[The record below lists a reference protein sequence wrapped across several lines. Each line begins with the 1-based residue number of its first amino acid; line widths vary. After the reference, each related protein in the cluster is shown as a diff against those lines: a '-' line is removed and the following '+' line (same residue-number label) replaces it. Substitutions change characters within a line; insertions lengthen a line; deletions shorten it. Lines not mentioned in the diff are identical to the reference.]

1 MTPEKAIVTY
11 VDACLLVAAFRKEDR
26 RSRQAN
32 EVLEDKRRSFL
43 VSDALWLEL
52 LPKAIYNKRPRE
64 AEFYERFFARAQRLP
79 TTEAVIQRACM
90 LAARYGLAA
99 MDAVHIAH
107 AVEAGAD
114 EFISAESLSKPMFRV
129 LDVPMLSIADEE

>member
-1 MTPEKAIVTY
+1 M
-11 VDACLLVAAFRKEDR
+11 LVAAFRKEDR

-64 AEFYERFFARAQRLP
+64 VEFYERFFARAQRLP
-79 TTEAVIQRACM
+79 TIEAVIQRALSWTAQAVSR
-90 LAARYGLAA
+90 LAIMQASKM
-99 MDAVHIAH
+99 MD
-107 AVEAGAD
+107 
-114 EFISAESLSKPMFRV
+114 SN
-129 LDVPMLSIADEE
+129 

>member
-1 MTPEKAIVTY
+1 MPARG
-11 VDACLLVAAFRKEDR
+11 LL
-26 RSRQAN
+26 
-32 EVLEDKRRSFL
+32 
-43 VSDALWLEL
+43 
-52 LPKAIYNKRPRE
+52 
-64 AEFYERFFARAQRLP
+64 
-79 TTEAVIQRACM
+79 TTGAVIQRACA